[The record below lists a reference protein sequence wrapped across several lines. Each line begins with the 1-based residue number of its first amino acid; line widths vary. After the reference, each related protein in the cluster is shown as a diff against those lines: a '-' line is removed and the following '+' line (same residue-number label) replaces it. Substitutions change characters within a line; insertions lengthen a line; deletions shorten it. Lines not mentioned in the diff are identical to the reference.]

1 MPRVLKLGLSPD
13 SVSLT
18 PFSLSKRKFNL
29 EILGAF
35 CLKVHG
41 HLVPGFLASALL
53 TFGLDNSF
61 PCRDCPLHCTM
72 FSSTSGLYTLD
83 ASSTTTSIVTIKN
96 VSTYSQMCSG
106 GTAARKDAGRSVK
119 SEFQINIFLVY
130 YVQNIAWDSIAP

>member
-1 MPRVLKLGLSPD
+1 
-13 SVSLT
+13 
-18 PFSLSKRKFNL
+18 
-29 EILGAF
+29 
-35 CLKVHG
+35 
-41 HLVPGFLASALL
+41 
-53 TFGLDNSF
+53 
-61 PCRDCPLHCTM
+61 M